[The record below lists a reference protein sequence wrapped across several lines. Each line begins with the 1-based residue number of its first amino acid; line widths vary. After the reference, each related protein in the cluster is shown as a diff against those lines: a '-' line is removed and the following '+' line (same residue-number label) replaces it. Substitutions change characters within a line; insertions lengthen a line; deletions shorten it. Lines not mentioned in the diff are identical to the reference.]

1 MFVGAVLCALPAS
14 ESTFFVGSANEVA
27 AFRAEIQQFE
37 EQGCNFLGLTKQTP
51 PAKPS
56 VLPLVGAM
64 PPSLDELLLKAAAG
78 VSVVVEFGDNAGKRV
93 FQLGALTAELF
104 NCSLSSLL
112 SKDADSLTPL
122 ATNHIKA
129 AEELAKRQRAE
140 ELRRELEEEE
150 AEAEAAAAAAAAAAA
165 RKAAADARRDALRRE
180 LEGLGPPAE
189 AQSVQGASSSRALG
203 LRRPCC

>member
-1 MFVGAVLCALPAS
+1 MS
-14 ESTFFVGSANEVA
+14 S
-27 AFRAEIQQFE
+27 
-37 EQGCNFLGLTKQTP
+37 
-51 PAKPS
+51 
-56 VLPLVGAM
+56 
-64 PPSLDELLLKAAAG
+64 SLAELLLKAAPG

-104 NCSLSSLL
+104 NCSLSLSSLL

-129 AEELAKRQRAE
+129 VEVLAKRQRAE

-189 AQSVQGASSSRALG
+189 AQSVQGKCPPRVSSALWLTPARSSRRGAAA
-203 LRRPCC
+203 

>member
-1 MFVGAVLCALPAS
+1 MS
-14 ESTFFVGSANEVA
+14 S
-27 AFRAEIQQFE
+27 
-37 EQGCNFLGLTKQTP
+37 
-51 PAKPS
+51 
-56 VLPLVGAM
+56 
-64 PPSLDELLLKAAAG
+64 SLAELLLKAAPG

-104 NCSLSSLL
+104 NCSLSLSSLL

-129 AEELAKRQRAE
+129 VEVLAKRQRAE

-150 AEAEAAAAAAAAAAA
+150 AEAEAAAAAAAATAAAAAAAAA

-189 AQSVQGASSSRALG
+189 AQSVQGKCPPRVSSALWLTPARSSRRGAAA
-203 LRRPCC
+203 

>member
-1 MFVGAVLCALPAS
+1 MS
-14 ESTFFVGSANEVA
+14 S
-27 AFRAEIQQFE
+27 
-37 EQGCNFLGLTKQTP
+37 
-51 PAKPS
+51 
-56 VLPLVGAM
+56 
-64 PPSLDELLLKAAAG
+64 SLAELLLKAAPG

-104 NCSLSSLL
+104 NCSLSLSSLL

>member
-1 MFVGAVLCALPAS
+1 MS
-14 ESTFFVGSANEVA
+14 S
-27 AFRAEIQQFE
+27 
-37 EQGCNFLGLTKQTP
+37 
-51 PAKPS
+51 
-56 VLPLVGAM
+56 
-64 PPSLDELLLKAAAG
+64 SLAELLLKAAPG

-104 NCSLSSLL
+104 NFSLSSLL
-112 SKDADSLTPL
+112 SKNADSLTPL

-150 AEAEAAAAAAAAAAA
+150 AEAEAAAAAAAATAAAAAAAAA

-189 AQSVQGASSSRALG
+189 AQSVQGVRSCPVGFVGLVADTCAQQPQGRSRLT
-203 LRRPCC
+203 LRTPQRSLYSRLPSLKL